1 MAEFKEIIQRGQ
13 SEREQGLQ
21 REKDQEFLKISDELK
36 KKVDALD
43 YREQSCLLAMC
54 MESLRGSWAFPER
67 RLSVIH
73 YLCEEMKN
81 PDRIPHKIES
91 RWAILP
97 TKLLDAVRHNAFMFN
112 GHFIDGR
119 IFRDGDRASGLSGNL
134 SYALTGDDR
143 IKQTEFA
150 GTYYEVWA
158 YAAFNSGGTNLLYN
172 EKVAHKV
179 LRGLDDLTFDDL
191 ASKDEE

>member
-1 MAEFKEIIQRGQ
+1 MSEFAGIIKEGQ

-21 REKDQEFLKISDELK
+21 REKNQEYPKITDELK
-36 KKVDALD
+36 KTVDVLD
-43 YREQSCLLAMC
+43 YREQQCLLAMC
-54 MESLRGSWAFPER
+54 MESLRGYWSFPEA

-73 YLCEEMKN
+73 YLCEAMKN
-81 PDRIPHKIES
+81 PDRTPQKIES

-97 TKLLDAVRHNAFMFN
+97 TKLLDAIRHNAFMFN

-143 IKQTEFA
+143 IKQADFS

-158 YAAFNSGGTNLLYN
+158 YAAFNSGGVGLFYNMKNMAKLL
-172 EKVAHKV
+172 AP
-179 LRGLDDLTFDDL
+179 LDDLAFDEL
-191 ASKDEE
+191 LQEGSQ